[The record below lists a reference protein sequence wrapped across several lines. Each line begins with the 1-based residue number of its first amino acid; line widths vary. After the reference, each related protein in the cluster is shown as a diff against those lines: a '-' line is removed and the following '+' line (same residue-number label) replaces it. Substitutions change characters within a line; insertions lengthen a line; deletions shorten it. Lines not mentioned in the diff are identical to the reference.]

1 MLYKDTIEKYNPEVI
16 NLDIKDPAPHLN
28 PHFQFYFSLLKDDV
42 VKGEGGQRYLLPLL
56 FCEESSRGRDRGCI
70 LYLFRYI

>member
-28 PHFQFYFSLLKDDV
+28 PHLQFYFSLLKDDV
-42 VKGEGGQRYLLPLL
+42 V
-56 FCEESSRGRDRGCI
+56 
-70 LYLFRYI
+70 